1 MNLAV
6 KIGLGALGLAAISG
20 VALGFYYFARAID
33 AGIRLL
39 NECGDYD
46 CEECPTSG
54 LCGLDNTNT

>member
-6 KIGLGALGLAAISG
+6 KIGLGALGLAAIGG
-20 VALGFYYFARAID
+20 VVLGLCYFACAIN

-54 LCGLDNTNT
+54 LCGLDKTNT